1 MLIVEFLLFSIIR
14 FYLPDRFVKCH
25 VFVSCE
31 VLFFS
36 FQIGE
41 SSGRSLLFDRDFACF
56 VTLNSAVGGG
66 IGTLYLMDFVTP
78 LVFILF

>member
-1 MLIVEFLLFSIIR
+1 MLSAEFLLFSIIR
-14 FYLPDRFVKCH
+14 FYLPGRFVKCH
-25 VFVSCE
+25 VFVSRE

-36 FQIGE
+36 FPIGE

-66 IGTLYLMDFVTP
+66 IGTLYLMDFVTS